1 MKNIKSTE
9 QIMSEFLKERN
20 RKLHE
25 MRLLLA
31 GYMRNEDTARARQV
45 FEQWL
50 EAVKDVGD
58 ETV

>member
-1 MKNIKSTE
+1 
-9 QIMSEFLKERN
+9 MSEFLKERN

-50 EAVKDVGD
+50 EAVKEVGN
-58 ETV
+58 EQIYS